1 MHPIFFR
8 KEPLVMPER
17 GESRLATRGDQE
29 TKELPFTEEKQPEQ
43 GRGFRSRLFCG

>member
-17 GESRLATRGDQE
+17 GEPRLPTWGDQE
-29 TKELPFTEEKQPEQ
+29 TRELPFTEEKQPEQ
-43 GRGFRSRLFCG
+43 PRGFRSRLIGG